1 MFNISD
7 IKGTDDYLIFFKII
21 EKDYLQK
28 LVKDGQVYFSLLSTI
43 REMEQ
48 NEGKSSIGDKNECLL
63 TKEIYEYIGYE
74 GEYHQIHGPKSGY
87 NAKINCNQCAFC
99 SYALGLKEFMTEDN
113 HNYYHKMPYST
124 IENICKD
131 KNGIDN
137 CVMVIFYRDIVDRVL
152 DSLYGRYSYNSGPV
166 IYDDFHYKPQH
177 DINSEKYA
185 LECCFHKETK
195 YEYQKE
201 FRIAA
206 INHTNHPID
215 NIYINVTEND
225 FTIMELK
232 ENCDFCCSVKIDAER
247 IEDYNGKE
255 QQKVQFSFSLDFEA
269 IKNRID
275 YKNIQLIS

>member
-28 LVKDGQVYFSLLSTI
+28 LVKDGQVYFSMLSTI

-48 NEGKSSIGDKNECLL
+48 KEGKSSIGDKNECLL
-63 TKEIYEYIGYE
+63 TKKIQEYIVYE
-74 GEYHQIHGPKSGY
+74 GEYYQIHGEDSGY
-87 NAKINCNQCAFC
+87 NVKINSNQCVFC
-99 SYALGLKEFMTEDN
+99 SYAVGLKSFVSEDN
-113 HNYYHKMPYST
+113 QNYYHKVPYST
-124 IENICKD
+124 IRDICKD
-131 KNGIDN
+131 KNGIEN
-137 CVMVIFYRDIVDRVL
+137 CVILAFDINIINRICNALRDNFSFSKGSI
-152 DSLYGRYSYNSGPV
+152 
-166 IYDDFHYKPQH
+166 IYDDFDYIPRN

-185 LECCFHKETK
+185 LECCFHKESK

-206 INHTNHPID
+206 INHTKHSID
-215 NIYINVTEND
+215 NLYIDVTEND

-232 ENCDFCCSVKIDAER
+232 ENCDFCCYVKMDTER

-255 QQKVQFSFSLDFEA
+255 QQKVQFSFSFDFET
-269 IKNRID
+269 IKNWTD
-275 YKNIQLIS
+275 YKNIKLVS